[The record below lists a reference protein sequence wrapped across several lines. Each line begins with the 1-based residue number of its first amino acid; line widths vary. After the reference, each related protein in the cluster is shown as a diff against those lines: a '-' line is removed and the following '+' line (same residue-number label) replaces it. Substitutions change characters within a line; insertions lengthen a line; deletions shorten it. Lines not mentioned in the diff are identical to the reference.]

1 MLRGFLDSG
10 YLLIRFWLTFTGGEA
25 KIFPDNDLPV
35 LREAREEASC
45 FNVTTKAKKPSVQQR
60 RRISGTAP
68 DGSAFV
74 GVKLA

>member
-10 YLLIRFWLTFTGGEA
+10 YLLIRFWLTFTGEA
-25 KIFPDNDLPV
+25 KIFPDNDFPV

-45 FNVTTKAKKPSVQQR
+45 FNVTTKATKPSVQRR